1 MRDLE
6 ALTAAMATVPLLY
19 SRNRLFTLF
28 NEPVVR
34 RARVRARLVRGLVRF
49 IGRTDAEVDLAS
61 TDPPKAGRRDGEAS
75 SDRVRVGYRIPRLRL
90 SRSVTLTDF
99 EMALLRTLL
108 AKGPHPTSLA
118 LKDDDRARVDA
129 ALARLPKEAVP
140 YAS

>member
-49 IGRTDAEVDLAS
+49 IGRTDAEVDLMAS
-61 TDPPKAGRRDGEAS
+61 E
-75 SDRVRVGYRIPRLRL
+75 DRVRVAYRIPRLRL

-99 EMALLRTLL
+99 ELSLLRALL
-108 AKGPHPTSLA
+108 AKGPHPAALA
-118 LKDDDRARVDA
+118 SKDGDRARIDA

>member
-28 NEPVVR
+28 KEPIVR

-49 IGRTDAEVDLAS
+49 IGRADAEVDLA
-61 TDPPKAGRRDGEAS
+61 TGDGK
-75 SDRVRVGYRIPRLRL
+75 VRIGYRITRLRL

-99 EMALLRTLL
+99 ELALLRTLL
-108 AKGPHPTSLA
+108 AKGPHPAALA
-118 LKDDDRARVDA
+118 LLPDDRTRVDD
-129 ALARLPKEAVP
+129 ALARLPEESSIVSAHD
-140 YAS
+140 

>member
-49 IGRTDAEVDLAS
+49 IGRTDAEIDLTAS
-61 TDPPKAGRRDGEAS
+61 E
-75 SDRVRVGYRIPRLRL
+75 DRVRIAYRIPRLRL
-90 SRSVTLTDF
+90 SRTVTLTDF
-99 EMALLRTLL
+99 ELVLLRTLL
-108 AKGPHPTSLA
+108 AIGPHPAMLA
-118 LKDDDRARVDA
+118 PKDDDRTRVDA
-129 ALARLPKEAVP
+129 ALARLPKEAVSSV
-140 YAS
+140 A

>member
-28 NEPVVR
+28 KEPIVR
-34 RARVRARLVRGLVRF
+34 RARMRARLVRGLVRF
-49 IGRTDAEVDLAS
+49 IGRTDAEVDLTAS
-61 TDPPKAGRRDGEAS
+61 E
-75 SDRVRVGYRIPRLRL
+75 DRVRVGYRIPRLRL

-99 EMALLRTLL
+99 ELALLRTLL
-108 AKGPHPTSLA
+108 AKGPHPVALA
-118 LKDDDRARVDA
+118 AKEDDRPRVDA

>member
-49 IGRTDAEVDLAS
+49 IGRVDAEVDV
-61 TDPPKAGRRDGEAS
+61 AS
-75 SDRVRVGYRIPRLRL
+75 SDEKVRIGYRIPRLRL

-99 EMALLRTLL
+99 ELSLLRTLL
-108 AKGPHPTSLA
+108 AKGPYPAALA
-118 LKDDDRARVDA
+118 PKDDDRTRIDA
-129 ALARLPKEAVP
+129 ALARLPKEAVSSV
-140 YAS
+140 A

>member
-28 NEPVVR
+28 NEPIVR

-49 IGRTDAEVDLAS
+49 IGRTDAEVDLATS
-61 TDPPKAGRRDGEAS
+61 LDK
-75 SDRVRVGYRIPRLRL
+75 VRIGYRIPRLRL
-90 SRSVTLTDF
+90 SRSVTLSDF
-99 EMALLRTLL
+99 ELSLLRTLL
-108 AKGPHPTSLA
+108 AKGPHPAALA
-118 LKDDDRARVDA
+118 AKDDDRTRIDA

>member
-28 NEPVVR
+28 DEPIVR

-49 IGRTDAEVDLAS
+49 IGRSDAEIDIAAS
-61 TDPPKAGRRDGEAS
+61 N
-75 SDRVRVGYRIPRLRL
+75 DRVKIGYRIPRLRL

-99 EMALLRTLL
+99 ELSLLRTLL
-108 AKGPHPTSLA
+108 AKGPHPAA
-118 LKDDDRARVDA
+118 LVLREDDRTRIDA

>member
-28 NEPVVR
+28 KDPIVR

-49 IGRTDAEVDLAS
+49 IGRKDAEVDLAS
-61 TDPPKAGRRDGEAS
+61 TDPPKAGRRDGDAS
-75 SDRVRVGYRIPRLRL
+75 VDRVQLGYRIPRLRL

-99 EMALLRTLL
+99 ELALLRTLL
-108 AKGPHPTSLA
+108 AIGPHPAALA
-118 LKDDDRARVDA
+118 LLPDDRARVDA